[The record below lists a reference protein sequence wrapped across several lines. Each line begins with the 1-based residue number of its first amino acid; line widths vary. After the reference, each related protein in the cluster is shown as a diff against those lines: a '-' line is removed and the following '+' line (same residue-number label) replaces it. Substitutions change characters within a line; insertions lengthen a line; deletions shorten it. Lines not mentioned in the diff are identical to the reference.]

1 MVHGS
6 WFMVKKFY
14 YELSTM
20 NYELRLF
27 KGLGLI
33 MVEMELSKIVI
44 DEKRHDQL
52 IVLKEKG
59 GERVL
64 PIVIGLNEASAI
76 KLKISGVNP
85 PRPLTHDLL
94 HTTIEN
100 LEASVEKIIIDKLEE
115 NTFHAKIVL
124 KTASG
129 STKTIDARPSDSIA
143 LAVRAHVSIFVEDS
157 IIKQS
162 ETFNKGKQ

>member
-1 MVHGS
+1 
-6 WFMVKKFY
+6 
-14 YELSTM
+14 
-20 NYELRLF
+20 
-27 KGLGLI
+27 

-59 GERVL
+59 GSRVL

-85 PRPLTHDLL
+85 PRPLTHDLIYIIL
-94 HTTIEN
+94 KDLNASIEK
-100 LEASVEKIIIDKLEE
+100 VIIDKLEE
-115 NTFHAKIVL
+115 TTFHAKIVV

-129 STKTIDARPSDSIA
+129 DSKIIDARPSDSVA
-143 LAVRAHVSIFVEDS
+143 LAVRFHAPIFVEEE
-157 IIKQS
+157 IIKQF
-162 ETFNKGKQ
+162 EIFDKDK